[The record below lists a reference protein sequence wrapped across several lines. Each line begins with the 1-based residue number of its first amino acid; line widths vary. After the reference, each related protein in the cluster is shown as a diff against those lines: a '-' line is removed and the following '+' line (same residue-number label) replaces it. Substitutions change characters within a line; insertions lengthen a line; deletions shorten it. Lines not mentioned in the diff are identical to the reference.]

1 MSEKTDGTP
10 LTDYRYRTAV
20 KNHSPNQ
27 TDTSQEIKSKTLF
40 YLKWEISHGLHEIAN
55 KAFLTRSL
63 HQACSE

>member
-20 KNHSPNQ
+20 KKHSPNQ
-27 TDTSQEIKSKTLF
+27 TDTSQEIKSKTF
-40 YLKWEISHGLHEIAN
+40 YLKREISHGLHEIAN